1 MVSEAQVRAK
11 TDSELLEIWTNQKDY
26 ITEMVTRVQAEIERR
41 NLDTSGIHVIT
52 IEEVE
57 KKKAAAQALSEFK
70 QARAAALFQAAVGL
84 FMLWSSFDT
93 FSSNEPL
100 VVPISLL
107 VAALLQIFFAVGVW
121 KRKRWAFTSGV
132 VLYTMITAFNLIGT
146 ILTALD
152 VSGDLKP
159 ANVAGSFLFQ
169 KLDMGDV
176 LEYAIATFVC
186 GSLALI
192 FNSLRKRSRVQ
203 AIPSSEEVR
212 A

>member
-26 ITEMVTRVQAEIERR
+26 IIEMVTRVKTEIERR
-41 NLDTSGIHVIT
+41 NLDTTGIHVIT
-52 IEEVE
+52 VEEVE

-70 QARAAALFQAAVGL
+70 QARGAAVFQGALGL
-84 FMLWSSFDT
+84 FMLWLFFDT
-93 FSSNEPL
+93 FSSDEPL
-100 VVPISLL
+100 VVPISLI

-121 KRKRWAFTSGV
+121 RRKRWAFTSGV
-132 VLYTMITAFNLIGT
+132 VLYTLITAFNLVGT
-146 ILTALD
+146 IVTALD

-159 ANVAGSFLFQ
+159 ANAAGTFLFQ
-169 KLDMGDV
+169 KPDMVDV
-176 LEYAIATFVC
+176 LEYVVATFLC

-192 FNSLRKRSRVQ
+192 FNSLRKRSRVR
-203 AIPSSEEVR
+203 AIRSSEEAR